1 MGVEYQA
8 GSPWSLHPTGMKRFS
23 SHLHPS
29 LSDMRCPEELCP
41 RGFFAVQTWG
51 RSLQPPSLGSF
62 MVAVDGAAGV
72 ARALLCRFWGPIPDT
87 AECRMSLRRC
97 RSPTPG
103 IGHNQILGQ
112 GELPTGLSRESLAEE
127 GKGIPTMV
135 TKGKGRC
142 KHTTLKPTSVLYSMT
157 SPFSGNSLPT
167 SNSLAQ
173 DPSDLPP
180 TPSFQVS

>member
-1 MGVEYQA
+1 M
-8 GSPWSLHPTGMKRFS
+8 GMKQFS

-29 LSDMRCPEELCP
+29 LSDTRCPEELCP
-41 RGFFAVQTWG
+41 RGFFVVQTWG

-72 ARALLCRFWGPIPDT
+72 ARALLCQFWGPIPET

-97 RSPTPG
+97 KNPTPG
-103 IGHNQILGQ
+103 ADHNQIWGQ
-112 GELPTGLSRESLAEE
+112 GEFPTGLSKENLAGE

-157 SPFSGNSLPT
+157 SPFSGINSPT

-180 TPSFQVS
+180 MPSFQVS

>member
-1 MGVEYQA
+1 
-8 GSPWSLHPTGMKRFS
+8 
-23 SHLHPS
+23 
-29 LSDMRCPEELCP
+29 
-41 RGFFAVQTWG
+41 
-51 RSLQPPSLGSF
+51 

-72 ARALLCRFWGPIPDT
+72 ARALLCQFWGPIPET

-97 RSPTPG
+97 KNPTPG
-103 IGHNQILGQ
+103 ADHNQIWGQ
-112 GELPTGLSRESLAEE
+112 GEFPTGLSKESLAGE

-135 TKGKGRC
+135 TKGKGWC

-157 SPFSGNSLPT
+157 SPFSGINSPT

-180 TPSFQVS
+180 MPSFQVS